1 MARRVLVSLVVCS
14 ALLVAVPARAA
25 ADAGDAKLDAVL
37 RQRAHLPAGISQV
50 IVRTRDG
57 QPATL
62 RIRAIG
68 GVPGRHLASLGGQVA
83 RIPNSALYRLAAFS
97 DVSSVSL
104 DRPVHGTLERGEPTA
119 AAVGARWVT
128 ERLGFDGTGVGIAL
142 IDSGVSAWHDDLEP
156 GRVVH
161 FADFLNYRPTLYDDY
176 GHGTHVAGIIA
187 GSGLSSEGA
196 RRGIAPGAH
205 LVVLKA
211 LDGAGGGYI
220 SNVIAAIDYAIAIR
234 DTYNVRIIN
243 LSVSA
248 GVYESY
254 ETDPLTLAA
263 KRAVDAGLVVVAAAG
278 NLGRTAD
285 GQPQSGGIAAPGN
298 APWVLTVGASS
309 HKGTIDRRDD
319 EVAAFSSRGPAVID
333 GCAKPDLV
341 APGVAIQSLAEPSS
355 VLFTAHPDDRLWGV
369 LDSISE
375 PYLSLSGTSMAA
387 PVVAATAAL
396 MLEANPSLTP
406 NAVKAIL
413 QFTAEARPHYDHH
426 TQGAGFLNARGA
438 VELSRSFD
446 KPAETRN
453 LASKTDDPVR
463 WSRQLI
469 WGNHQVRGG
478 MLTARA
484 NAWDPDVVWG
494 AILTPSGEAVVWGTL
509 CPSTQAPCSSSPW
522 TVETAQRTRDG
533 GHFEPPGLPVVRNG
547 WPADPGRFH

>member
-25 ADAGDAKLDAVL
+25 AHAGDAKLDAVL

-83 RIPNSALYRLAAFS
+83 RIPNSALHRLAAFS

-128 ERLGFDGTGVGIAL
+128 EQLGFDGTGVGIAL

-333 GCAKPDLV
+333 GSAKPDLV

-413 QFTAEARPHYDHH
+413 QFTAEARSNYDHH

-446 KPAETRN
+446 RPAKTRN

-494 AILTPSGEAVVWGTL
+494 ASLTPSGEAVVWGTL
-509 CPSTQAPCSSSPW
+509 CPSTQTPCSSSPW
-522 TVETAQRTRDG
+522 TVEAAQRTRDAG
-533 GHFEPPGLPVVRNG
+533 RFEPPGLPVVRNG